1 MKKVVRILG
10 LCALVALAFTSCKKD
25 KQNEELKFM
34 ASITQPV
41 NTSKTHIDNATNML
55 VWDANNPTVSRAISR
70 PPTTMWWKPLS
81 WVLFLRLQPI
91 RLSIPTPPST
101 AAL

>member
-41 NTSKTHIDNATNML
+41 NTSKTHIDNATNMTL
-55 VWDANNPTVSRAISR
+55 TTPSRCSTPTVSRAISR
-70 PPTTMWWKPLS
+70 PPTTM
-81 WVLFLRLQPI
+81 
-91 RLSIPTPPST
+91 
-101 AAL
+101 